1 MTMSETFQEILAELE
16 QHRLEVALV
25 PARDR
30 RHETH
35 CVRVAVAQN
44 PTWYRRLCAAHPSSR
59 RRTKPDTRVRRQN
72 VLAVLARLAAGKSSR
87 STYAAALTKE
97 AARRESCPF

>member
-1 MTMSETFQEILAELE
+1 MSDTFAELLAELE
-16 QHRLEVALV
+16 SHRLEVALF
-25 PARDR
+25 PARHP

-35 CVRVAVAQN
+35 CVRVAVGQN

-59 RRTKPDTRVRRQN
+59 RRSKTAPDTRIRRAN
-72 VLAVLARLAAGKSSR
+72 VLAVLGALAAGKPTRSR
-87 STYAAALTKE
+87 YAAALTQE

>member
-1 MTMSETFQEILAELE
+1 MPETFLELLAELSA
-16 QHRLEVALV
+16 HRLEVALV
-25 PARDR
+25 PARVQ

-44 PTWYRRLCAAHPSSR
+44 PRWYRRLCAAHPSSR
-59 RRTKPDTRVRRQN
+59 RRAKRAPDTRIRRRD
-72 VLAVLARLAAGKSSR
+72 VLALLERLAAGQATRSR
-87 STYAAALTKE
+87 YAAALSKE